1 MDRQSSDIHSFNFH
15 KAPSDSRR
23 NMKATV
29 LHFVIS
35 LLGLCETQ
43 GAHQVFVRRGGD
55 LLLQVNKLVNHFTST
70 DFDWKFVKDDV
81 KSNIVKVR
89 DNGVTITTTYK
100 HRAEL
105 KENWSVLV
113 KNLKLSDS
121 GTYRGLWNG
130 DDKEHILA
138 EYIVIVQEPVSP
150 VSLTVLSNSSDC
162 IVNTSCSPKDSDTSI
177 IFTCDVKNCTQRSEV
192 KLSGSIV
199 VFVRQDHIICNY
211 SNQVSWE
218 QDKVDISAYCGERSK
233 SHPSGG
239 VHTTAIALGTVICVC
254 VLLAVLIYH
263 LWKRKRMNKEKT
275 ASSVPRENNLGQ
287 TTHQNS
293 AEEDSTSSPST
304 TYAMVEFSSRPTE
317 SNAYKK
323 ASNPETLYA
332 VVSKANNCLA
342 EAEASDEDE

>member
-1 MDRQSSDIHSFNFH
+1 MCF
-15 KAPSDSRR
+15 
-23 NMKATV
+23 
-29 LHFVIS
+29 L
-35 LLGLCETQ
+35 

-138 EYIVIVQEPVSP
+138 EYIPVSP
-150 VSLTVLSNSSDC
+150 VSLTVFSHSNSSDC
-162 IVNTSCSPKDSDTSI
+162 IVNTSCSPEDSDTSI
-177 IFTCDVKNCTQRSEV
+177 IFTCDVKNCIQRSEV
-192 KLSGSIV
+192 NPSRSIV
-199 VFVRQDHIICNY
+199 VFVQQDHIICNY

-218 QDKVDISAYCGERSK
+218 QDKVDISAYCGKSSK
-233 SHPSGG
+233 SH
-239 VHTTAIALGTVICVC
+239 
-254 VLLAVLIYH
+254 
-263 LWKRKRMNKEKT
+263 RKFNDCDVTGKH
-275 ASSVPRENNLGQ
+275 SLHIG
-287 TTHQNS
+287 
-293 AEEDSTSSPST
+293 
-304 TYAMVEFSSRPTE
+304 
-317 SNAYKK
+317 
-323 ASNPETLYA
+323 
-332 VVSKANNCLA
+332 
-342 EAEASDEDE
+342 